1 MINVYSNNNHSA
13 LKYLKNTEANIHN
26 ILIIAEISDSF
37 DLTLFS
43 AIQQVSTWYS
53 DKKNNSDINLFFL
66 CSDSTELNSH
76 KIHPDLHFLLDH
88 TPLTVNI
95 VIKEEFIPVKKQ
107 TLVKN
112 SEDKAEFVKDFIRKF
127 SSIDTAKISN
137 KLTLKSIVWSYTDIA
152 ESSWIVHLQ
161 WVNVIR

>member
-13 LKYLKNTEANIHN
+13 LKYLKDTEANIHN

-53 DKKNNSDINLFFL
+53 DKKNNSDSVINLFFL
-66 CSDSTELNSH
+66 YSDSTELNSH
-76 KIHPDLHFLLDH
+76 KIHPDLHFLLDY

-112 SEDKAEFVKDFIRKF
+112 NKDKAEFVKDFIRKF

-137 KLTLKSIVWSYTDIA
+137 KLTLKRIV
-152 ESSWIVHLQ
+152 
-161 WVNVIR
+161 